1 MKLLHNS
8 KRSLRK
14 VETDTRDY
22 IDQLLQQKSDDT
34 KIQGNIKY
42 AKYIRMLIIIEN
54 QKETHTTI
62 KRLKQHKVKA
72 TACTLNF

>member
-22 IDQLLQQKSDDT
+22 IDQLLQHKSDDT
-34 KIQGNIKY
+34 KIQGIIKY
-42 AKYIRMLIIIEN
+42 AIYIRMLIHIEN
-54 QKETHTTI
+54 QRETQTTI
-62 KRLKQHKVKA
+62 KHLKQHKVKA